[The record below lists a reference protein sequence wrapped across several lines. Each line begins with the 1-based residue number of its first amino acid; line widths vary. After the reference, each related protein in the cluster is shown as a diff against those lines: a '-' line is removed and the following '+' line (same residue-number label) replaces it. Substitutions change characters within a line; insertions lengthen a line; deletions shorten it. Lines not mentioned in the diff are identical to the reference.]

1 MLAGHYATALIAK
14 QKVPKGSLMYFLIM
28 SQLPDLLWVVFHFL
42 GIEPTKPSNILDVSL
57 DQLMVD
63 MIYSHDLLPILVWS
77 GIGFGIGLLLFKSQK
92 VGAIGALL
100 IALHAFI
107 DYIGGY
113 PHNIFGTDSLSVS
126 TGLYYSYPY
135 LAVTIELVF
144 SIIALYWFFATEK
157 KNNVARTKKSRNW
170 IIGIFTF
177 NVLFLYSV
185 ASVSIG
191 ELLNRMN
198 VNFSP
203 EFGFQ
208 TSMPFLLIV
217 YVAYIYL
224 IHRYAKVGSKEL
236 VQKRK

>member
-1 MLAGHYATALIAK
+1 MLAGHYETALIAK
-14 QKVPKGSLMYFLIM
+14 QKVPRGSLMYFLIM

-42 GIEPTKPSNILDVSL
+42 GIEPTKPTNILDVSL
-57 DQLMVD
+57 NQLKAD

-77 GIGFGIGLLLFKSQK
+77 GIGYGIGRLLFKSQK
-92 VGAIGALL
+92 VGAVGALL

-113 PHNIFGTDSLSVS
+113 PHHIFGTDSLSVG

-144 SIIALYWFFATEK
+144 SILALYWFFLTEK
-157 KNNVARTKKSRNW
+157 KNNVARTKNSRNW

-177 NVLFLYSV
+177 NILFLYSV
-185 ASVSIG
+185 ASVPLG
-191 ELLNRMN
+191 ELLNN
-198 VNFSP
+198 IDIDFAP
-203 EFGFQ
+203 KFPFQ

-217 YVAYIYL
+217 YVALIYL
-224 IHRYAKVGSKEL
+224 IHRYAKVESKGFA
-236 VQKRK
+236 